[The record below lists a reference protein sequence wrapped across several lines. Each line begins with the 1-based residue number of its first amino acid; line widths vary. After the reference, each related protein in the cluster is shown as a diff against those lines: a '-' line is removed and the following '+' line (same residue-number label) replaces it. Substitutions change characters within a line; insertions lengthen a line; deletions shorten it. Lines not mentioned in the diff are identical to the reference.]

1 MATDLHGNKQSPET
15 LRRSV
20 DSAVKEW
27 RQIAIAEGIAP
38 TKVDRYLLDRDDVP
52 EDVKEFIRK
61 VLDAEGISGAEV
73 PGGAVRETPVSQDFA
88 PATAGVGSIPAP
100 AKPKESSGEELAGEV
115 GMLNAKSEIQQ
126 IKEDI
131 IQKSEQEMATETQV
145 EQGEKPSVEPESQQI
160 AKKQTAEGKEQT
172 TTMGTQDT
180 AGGVATRM
188 SLGMSGYAPS
198 QQVASNAKDIAEKG
212 PVNDSKTWQAMVLQ
226 RFLEIWG
233 SFKGL
238 FAEQN

>member
-20 DSAVKEW
+20 ESAVKEW

-38 TKVDRYLLDRDDVP
+38 TKVDRYLLDREDVP
-52 EDVKEFIRK
+52 EEVKEFIRRT
-61 VLDAEGISGAEV
+61 LDAESTDPA
-73 PGGAVRETPVSQDFA
+73 GAVRETPVSREVS
-88 PATAGVGSIPAP
+88 AGPAP
-100 AKPKESSGEELAGEV
+100 AESVPAQTKQASEAAQLSGEV

-126 IKEDI
+126 IKEEV
-131 IQKSEQEMATETQV
+131 IQKSEKELDAGMRTEQA
-145 EQGEKPSVEPESQQI
+145 EKASVKPEVDHKTKAQS
-160 AKKQTAEGKEQT
+160 AEGKEQP
-172 TTMGTQDT
+172 TTMGTQNT

-188 SLGMSGYAPS
+188 SLGMSGYPPS
-198 QQVASNAKDIAEKG
+198 QQVATNAKEIAEKG

-238 FAEQN
+238 FVEQN